1 MVIKLEGELIDLAV
15 MGVGSGAKGAIAG
28 YVKKFLPDVGVD
40 IAGILAGGALYY
52 FGDRIHPLV
61 RKFGAGVLIGAI
73 GQMTSGW
80 TEGLIGEGE
89 GGGSS
94 HSSNPATTENSL
106 NALAQAESGRPMRF
120 S

>member
-1 MVIKLEGELIDLAV
+1 MIKLEGELIDLAV
-15 MGVGSGAKGAIAG
+15 MGVGSGAKGAISG

-40 IAGILAGGALYY
+40 IAGVLAGGALYY

-80 TEGLIGEGE
+80 TKGLFPQGGNQ
-89 GGGSS
+89 GGSS
-94 HSSNPATTENSL
+94 NPPKTTEDSL
-106 NALAQAESGRPMRF
+106 NALAQAEASTPMRF
-120 S
+120 T

>member
-1 MVIKLEGELIDLAV
+1 MIKLEGELIDLAV
-15 MGVGSGAKGAIAG
+15 MGIGSGAKGAISG

-52 FGDRIHPLV
+52 FGERIHPLV

-80 TEGLIGEGE
+80 TEGLIGGNF
-89 GGGSS
+89 GTQGGSP
-94 HSSNPATTENSL
+94 NPAKTTENSL
-106 NALAQAESGRPMRF
+106 KALAQSEAGRPMRF